1 MEFVRK
7 DISMFKANRYASSCF
22 QAIILTGC
30 AAFINTS
37 SHADDNIDIYTIDGD
52 IFSNNT
58 ITVQGLGF
66 GSRGHFGPAEHMNFY
81 YEDGETGDINNA
93 QLTNSF
99 GELVNHNNR
108 TGSQFN
114 ILHERGAENKTYSPI
129 FKRWGDSRTHTV
141 RYSLSVNTEGKA
153 EKHEYFMSSWVRLSD
168 DFSNISNSRYNGSS
182 LLSFQPER
190 NSGDGLV
197 GGGSISASAVKSPA
211 TVSVS
216 TSSGQLTSYHQL
228 LSDALKPGTWHR
240 IDGWTSVKDASTGY
254 VDEVKFWIDGVLID
268 SRQHD
273 GFRQTSFPPMKA
285 VHFVSYM
292 KNLNDAE
299 SPFSVQTDDHYVDFT
314 QARIELGN
322 AATFSEST
330 HREIQKPLF
339 WNDSQI
345 EFSPNLGSFK
355 AGDSIHLY
363 IINADGSVNEKGFP
377 IGKPS
382 VEAEFNSVHINFQ
395 PASSATPRDYLADSG
410 AVFGDRGNNL
420 RYGWSSD
427 ISSSARKRGATD
439 VRDQRYDTLL
449 HMYLPSKGF
458 DASWEIELPN
468 GDYRVHFVAG
478 DPWYNS
484 EAESIDIEGIPFVSG
499 APGSSGALENTQVIT
514 VSDGRLTLSNS
525 NDGTAIT
532 NKPLYID
539 IERADQGPDITPPSS
554 SFGFNSLA
562 DSEQIFLNWENS
574 ILDFE
579 GAMVVISDSPIDQLP
594 EAGSQYSAGDT
605 IGNAHVHSVGLES
618 QTLISNLNNDDV
630 YYIKVLAFDSDY
642 NYADSDQLQLTP
654 KGSSNPEEER
664 LMSLNAMEKIG
675 KGHDPKVVYQ
685 IHNRFSKAY
694 FSALTTPEVYQ
705 FNGDKLS
712 IDDSS
717 EWHYASEKSATIAWQ
732 TNLPSLT
739 YVEYGE
745 DNSFGM
751 RTAPAERHFYTHN
764 HYLKNLKTDTTY
776 HYRLVA
782 TDERGHQV
790 TSDTRTLTTSTP
802 SNVIR
807 IPDDVPGGA
816 PYLLDDAN
824 VTYLLTEDISAESG
838 VFRIRG
844 ENVTLDLGGHTVTH
858 ATRLH
863 DSYNG
868 KDINHNG
875 IAVWRFNYPVSA
887 GKFRVLNGTFK
898 QGDAANI
905 GGNYGGYQAIAM
917 SDQDQLEIAG
927 VTFDYHT
934 AQHYAIYM
942 NLGSGYAFSKDYDI
956 HHNVFKDRGWHITNR
971 HGKSG
976 SRAVL
981 FTGSGLAGNNDFKLH
996 HNLIKRTRQNG
1007 LSGATSVHD
1016 NEIYVDSWSTNSF
1029 AIQPYSYPGE
1039 DAGNVTNNRI
1049 FLTGYH
1055 AIAAPWA
1062 HENLDVSSN
1071 FVHMEGINSEDRRW
1085 WESFGDQNS
1094 LNGFRITNYGA
1105 GGQVRNNLV
1114 YANNMIVGTARH
1126 GSIMRGTEFFSDYS
1140 IAGTVLT
1147 NSTIKLISEDTE
1159 TTRVAPVVTQGT
1171 GNLGHLP
1178 TVYRDSTL
1186 TANLTNVSFG
1196 DNYGRGYNHHFYNV
1210 VFEKVGDDA
1219 DYHTFIFDG
1228 GYSRDGHVVRDCHFV
1243 GGAAWD
1249 DVNWRRTGALS
1260 AYSVEWTLTL
1270 NTEPN
1275 AQVTIFDSE
1284 GEQVLAQT
1292 LGSDGLISV
1301 PLTQATI
1308 RPIEWT
1314 PGGGGG
1320 GVRAK
1325 DQHTKYFKTPHR
1337 IVMTNASGEV
1347 TETTVNMDAKK
1358 TINLNL

>member
-1 MEFVRK
+1 
-7 DISMFKANRYASSCF
+7 MFNRNRAKSSCF
-22 QAIILTGC
+22 QAIIC
-30 AAFINTS
+30 SSFAAFISTVS
-37 SHADDNIDIYTIDGD
+37 QADENIEIYTTQGD
-52 IFSNNT
+52 VFSSDKV
-58 ITVQGLGF
+58 TVQGLGF
-66 GSRGHFGPAEHMNFY
+66 GSRGHFGPGEHMNFY
-81 YEDGETGDINNA
+81 FEDAESGDINND

-108 TGSQFN
+108 DGSQYS
-114 ILHERGAENKTYSPI
+114 ILHERGAETKTYRPI

-153 EKHEYFMSSWVRLSD
+153 DKHEYFMSSWVRLSD
-168 DFSNISNSRYNGSS
+168 DFSNISNSRYNSSS
-182 LLSFQPER
+182 LLSFQPQR
-190 NSGDGLV
+190 NSGDGPV
-197 GGGSISASAVKSPA
+197 GGGSISASAIMTPPQ
-211 TVSVS
+211 VSVS
-216 TSSGQLTSYHQL
+216 TGSGQLSSHHQTL
-228 LSDALKPGTWHR
+228 QKALTPGTWHR
-240 IDGWTSVKDASTGY
+240 VDGWTSVKDASTGY
-254 VDEVKFWIDGVLID
+254 VDEVKFWIDGVLVE
-268 SRQHD
+268 SRQQD
-273 GFRQTSFPPMKA
+273 GFQQTVFPPMQA

-322 AATFSEST
+322 AATFSKAT

-339 WNDSQI
+339 WNNSQI
-345 EFSPNLGSFK
+345 EFSPNTGAFK
-355 AGDSIHLY
+355 EDESIYLF
-363 IINADGSVNEKGFP
+363 IVNADGSVNERGFP
-377 IGKPS
+377 LNQNNETP
-382 VEAEFNSVHINFQ
+382 AFNSVHINFQ
-395 PASSATPRDYLADSG
+395 PASSSIPQDYLADSG

-427 ISSSARKRGATD
+427 ISASARSRGATD
-439 VRDQRYDTLL
+439 VRDKRYDTLL
-449 HMYLPSKGF
+449 HMYLPSQGY

-484 EAESIDIEGIPFVSG
+484 EVEAIDIEGIPFVSG

-514 VSDGRLTLSNS
+514 VSDGRLTLSTRV
-525 NDGTAIT
+525 DGTAIT

-539 IERADQGPDITPPSS
+539 IERADQGPDVTPPSS
-554 SFGFNSLA
+554 SYGFSSLA

-574 ILDFE
+574 ILDFD
-579 GAMVVISDSPIDQLP
+579 GAMVLISETPIQNLP
-594 EAGSQYSAGDT
+594 TAGNSYSEGDT
-605 IGNAHVHSVGLES
+605 IGDAHVHSVGIGTK
-618 QTLISNLNNDDV
+618 TLIPNLTNGKT
-630 YYIKVLAFDSDY
+630 YYIKILAFDSDY
-642 NYADSDQLQLTP
+642 NYADSEELQLTP
-654 KGSSNPEEER
+654 SGSSNYEEER
-664 LMSLNAMEKIG
+664 AMSLNAMEKIG
-675 KGHDPKVVYQ
+675 KGYDPDIIYN

-705 FNGDKLS
+705 FNGDELS
-712 IDDSS
+712 MDDSS
-717 EWHYASEKSATIAWQ
+717 EWHYASEKSATVAWQ
-732 TNLPSLT
+732 TNLPALT

-745 DNSFGM
+745 DSNLGM
-751 RTAPAERHFYTHN
+751 RTMPAERHFYTHN
-764 HYLKNLKTDTTY
+764 HYLKDLKANTTY
-776 HYRLVA
+776 YYRLVS
-782 TDERGHQV
+782 TDERGHNLS
-790 TSDTRTLTTSTP
+790 SDIRTLTTATP
-802 SNVIR
+802 QNVIR

-868 KDINHNG
+868 KNMDYNG
-875 IAVWRFNYPVSA
+875 IAVWRWNYPIRA

-898 QGDAANI
+898 QGDAANT
-905 GGNYGGYQAIAM
+905 GGNYGGYQAITM

-934 AQHYAIYM
+934 AQHYAVYM
-942 NLGSGYAFSKDYDI
+942 NLGADYAFSKDYNI

-981 FTGSGLAGNNDFKLH
+981 FTGAGLAGNNDFKLH

-1007 LSGATSVHD
+1007 LSGATAIHD

-1029 AIQPYSYPGE
+1029 AVQPYSYPGE
-1039 DAGNVTNNRI
+1039 DAGSVRNNRI

-1071 FVHMEGINSEDRRW
+1071 FVHMEGVNTENRRW

-1094 LNGFRITNYGA
+1094 LNGFRITNYGS

-1114 YANNMIVGTARH
+1114 YDNNMIVGTARN

-1140 IAGTVLT
+1140 IAGTVLK
-1147 NSTIKLISEDTE
+1147 NSTIKLIAEDTQ

-1171 GNLGHLP
+1171 SNLGHLP

-1186 TANLTNVSFG
+1186 IANLTNVSFS

-1210 VFEKVGDDA
+1210 VFEKVGDES

-1228 GYSRDGHVVRDCHFV
+1228 GYSRDGHVIRDCHFV

-1249 DVNWRRTGALS
+1249 DVHWRRTGDLS
-1260 AYSVEWTLTL
+1260 AYSVEWTLSIS
-1270 NTEPN
+1270 
-1275 AQVTIFDSE
+1275 AQDDANIEIFDSE
-1284 GEQVLAQT
+1284 GERVFNQT
-1292 LGSDGLISV
+1292 ADEDERLDV
-1301 PLTQATI
+1301 PLVQATI
-1308 RPIEWT
+1308 RPTEWT
-1314 PGGGGG
+1314 PASTGG

-1337 IVMTNASGEV
+1337 VVMTTASGEV
-1347 TETTVNMDAKK
+1347 TEREVYMDAKK
-1358 TINLNL
+1358 SIDLRP